1 MVPARWRVGQEASLD
16 EAGLFREPRVRG
28 YLAGHRVERRSGV
41 AVEATGSP
49 EDGCVRTAR
58 HVARLPAPARWGLGQ
73 F

>member
-41 AVEATGSP
+41 AVEVKFGM
-49 EDGCVRTAR
+49 ED
-58 HVARLPAPARWGLGQ
+58 LPKAQRVSYTNQ
-73 F
+73 KS